1 MLTLLA
7 YATADIERLLRA
19 LRNYGPIRSPSKWKM
34 WANTRII
41 IRVAGSNRDPRKRT
55 ATDACGGD
63 QHHSRLVSLFA
74 SLESQRA
81 VIPRTDERAVDT
93 LDPAHIQMIGSR
105 NRGLKAK
112 SDTPTLRKCE
122 LT

>member
-1 MLTLLA
+1 MSSVSSSRALGMLTLLA

-63 QHHSRLVSLFA
+63 QHHSRLVSPFPR
-74 SLESQRA
+74 LESQRP
-81 VIPRTDERAVDT
+81 VIPPTHHPP
-93 LDPAHIQMIGSR
+93 L
-105 NRGLKAK
+105 
-112 SDTPTLRKCE
+112 DTP
-122 LT
+122 